1 MRTIRSVALGATMLA
16 LLASACTSGGS
27 STSPTTAP
35 ASEAPSLPAASQPA
49 ASATAGPAISTTL
62 VLGGPAECPN
72 RPFCL
77 KGLQDKY
84 GLAFKD
90 FKALDSGGPLTVQ
103 ALKSNL
109 IQVGLLFTSDAA
121 IAANQFVLLQDDKQ
135 LQLADNLVPVVR
147 QAVLDKSPGI
157 ADLLNGIMAKLS
169 QTELTNL
176 NKSVGVD
183 HVAAADAAKA
193 WLTTNGFL
201 PGPGGSG
208 KGAVVVGS
216 TNFSEQEILGEL
228 FAQVLV
234 ANGYQVDK
242 KFQLGNREVVF
253 PALQSGKIDILA
265 EYAATLLE
273 FVNKGAGEATSDAAA
288 TVAKLKTRLAPLGLT
303 ALNAAAATD
312 QNGFVVTNDTAT
324 KYGLVKISDLGK
336 PLP

>member
-16 LLASACTSGGS
+16 LLVSACTSGGS

-35 ASEAPSLPAASQPA
+35 ASQAASQAASVPAASP
-49 ASATAGPAISTTL
+49 TAGPAISTTL
-62 VLGGPAECPN
+62 VLGGPAECPQ

-84 GLAFKD
+84 GLTFKD

-109 IQVGLLFTSDAA
+109 IQVGLLFTSDAS
-121 IAANQFVLLQDDKQ
+121 IAANQFVLLQDDKG

-169 QTELTNL
+169 QTELTGL

-183 HVAAADAAKA
+183 GVAAADAAKA

-208 KGAVVVGS
+208 KGTVVVGS

-273 FVNKGAGEATSDAAA
+273 FVNKGAGEATPDATA

-312 QNGFVVTNDTAT
+312 QNGFVVTKDTGT
-324 KYGLVKISDLGK
+324 KYSLVNISDLGK